1 MNFIWEKITEW
12 LKNLL
17 VGGIISNLTGMF
29 DSINDQVADVAA
41 VVGATPQGWN
51 ASVFNMVKSLSEN
64 VIIPIAGLIL
74 TCVMTYEL
82 IQMISNA
89 IIWRGSRPST
99 FSSGS

>member
-41 VVGATPQGWN
+41 VVGATPQG
-51 ASVFNMVKSLSEN
+51 
-64 VIIPIAGLIL
+64 
-74 TCVMTYEL
+74 
-82 IQMISNA
+82 
-89 IIWRGSRPST
+89 
-99 FSSGS
+99 